1 MIELF
6 GKLIP
11 YWWHLY
17 MTSATVFIFTT
28 GIAISVIGGSFWVT
42 GIISE

>member
-1 MIELF
+1 MNEVF

-28 GIAISVIGGSFWVT
+28 GIAIYLIGVILWVT
-42 GIISE
+42 GRIGE